1 MLKVAS
7 VKHLPKPRLAAPAAT
22 RTISR
27 LKHVCYHKAKK
38 KFVSTQKS
46 GLFQST
52 HTAGGTAEGRGVL
65 PKELMAHYSGSLHAR
80 LTTLVVTSI
89 RRAPSGLLCW
99 ETEDRSRYI
108 DSVCSRQV
116 FNVLHIPY
124 GSKRKHD

>member
-7 VKHLPKPRLAAPAAT
+7 VKHLPQPRHAAPAAT

-46 GLFQST
+46 GKSGLFQST
-52 HTAGGTAEGRGVL
+52 HTPGDTAERRGLL

-80 LTTLVVTSI
+80 LTTLV
-89 RRAPSGLLCW
+89 L
-99 ETEDRSRYI
+99 
-108 DSVCSRQV
+108 SRQSGGLRPV
-116 FNVLHIPY
+116 SCVGKLRTAADI
-124 GSKRKHD
+124 

>member
-7 VKHLPKPRLAAPAAT
+7 VKHLPKRRLAAPAAT

-27 LKHVCYHKAKK
+27 LKHVCYHKTKK

-52 HTAGGTAEGRGVL
+52 HTAGGTAEGRGLL

-80 LTTLVVTSI
+80 LTTLV
-89 RRAPSGLLCW
+89 L
-99 ETEDRSRYI
+99 
-108 DSVCSRQV
+108 SRQSGGLRPV
-116 FNVLHIPY
+116 SCVGKLRTAADI
-124 GSKRKHD
+124 